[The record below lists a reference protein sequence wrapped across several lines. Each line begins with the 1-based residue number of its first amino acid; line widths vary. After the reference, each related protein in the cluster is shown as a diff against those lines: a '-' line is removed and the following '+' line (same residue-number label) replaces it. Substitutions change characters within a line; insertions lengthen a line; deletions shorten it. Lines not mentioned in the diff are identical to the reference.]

1 MSKQVLEIVLKG
13 VSYSY
18 PDSGASPV
26 YALSSLTLEVKAGD
40 FLCILG
46 PNGSGKSTLGRLF
59 NALLLP
65 TEGSVQVDGMDTR
78 NAAFLWKIRTRVGM
92 VFQNPDNQ
100 IVGTIVE
107 EDIAFGLEN
116 LGIPPNEIRAR
127 VDWAMEKVGISNYAK
142 HPPNLLSGGQKQRV
156 AIAGVLAMKPSY
168 IVLDEPTSLLDPK
181 GREEALRTIQELH
194 KEGITLILITHRMEE
209 AMSASRLLVLEKG
222 KLAFLGTPAQLV
234 EELPAGGCQAAGGWN
249 DELRRH
255 AHLDLPPAIRLA
267 QLLREGGIPL
277 PPFLPRPEDLVRTLC
292 ALKRSA

>member
-1 MSKQVLEIVLKG
+1 MIVLEG
-13 VSYSY
+13 VSYCY
-18 PDSGASPV
+18 PDSSASPV
-26 YALSSLTLEVKAGD
+26 HALSSLTLEVKAGD

-78 NAAFLWKIRTRVGM
+78 NAALLWNIRTRVGM

-127 VDWAMEKVGISNYAK
+127 VDWAMEKVGISPYAK

-168 IVLDEPTSLLDPK
+168 IVLDEPTSLLDPQ
-181 GREEALRTIQELH
+181 GREEVLRTIQELH
-194 KEGITLILITHRMEE
+194 GEGITLILITHRMEE
-209 AMSASRLLVLEKG
+209 AMLAYRLLVLEKG
-222 KLAFLGTPAQLV
+222 KLAFLGTPAQLI
-234 EELPAGGCQAAGGWN
+234 EE

-255 AHLDLPPAIRLA
+255 AHLDLPPTIRLA
-267 QLLREGGIPL
+267 QLLREKGIPL
-277 PPFLPRPEDLVRTLC
+277 PPFLPRPEELVRTLC
-292 ALKRSA
+292 ALKRST

>member
-1 MSKQVLEIVLKG
+1 MTPKIVLQG
-13 VSYSY
+13 VSYCY
-18 PDSGASPV
+18 PDPSASPV
-26 YALSSLTLEVKAGD
+26 YALSSLTLEVEAGD

-78 NAAFLWKIRTRVGM
+78 NNAFLWKIRTRVGM

-116 LGIPPNEIRAR
+116 LGIPPIEIRAR
-127 VDWAMEKVGISNYAK
+127 VDWAMEKVGISSYAK

-181 GREEALRTIQELH
+181 GREEVLGTIQELH
-194 KEGITLILITHRMEE
+194 GEGIALILITHRMEE
-209 AMSASRLLVLEKG
+209 AMLASRLLVLEKG
-222 KLAFLGTPAQLV
+222 EAAFLGDPAQLV
-234 EELPAGGCQAAGGWN
+234 EE
-249 DELRRH
+249 DELLRH
-255 AHLDLPPAIRLA
+255 AHLELPPAIRLA
-267 QLLREGGIPL
+267 QLLRGGGIPL
-277 PPFLPRPEDLVRTLC
+277 PPFLSRPEELTRTLC
-292 ALKRSA
+292 ALKRST

>member
-1 MSKQVLEIVLKG
+1 VTPKIVLEG
-13 VSYSY
+13 VSYCY
-18 PDSGASPV
+18 PDPSASPV

-78 NAAFLWKIRTRVGM
+78 NTALLWTIRTRVGM

-116 LGIPPNEIRAR
+116 LGIPPIEIRAR
-127 VDWAMEKVGISNYAK
+127 VDWAMDKVGISSYAK

-168 IVLDEPTSLLDPK
+168 IVLDEPTSLLDPN
-181 GREEALRTIQELH
+181 GREEVLRTIQELH
-194 KEGITLILITHRMEE
+194 GEGIAVVLITHRMEE
-209 AMSASRLLVLEKG
+209 AMLASRLLVLEKG
-222 KLAFLGTPAQLV
+222 EAAFLGDPAQLV
-234 EELPAGGCQAAGGWN
+234 EE

-277 PPFLPRPEDLVRTLC
+277 PSFLSRPEELTRTLC
-292 ALKRSA
+292 ALKRNT

>member
-1 MSKQVLEIVLKG
+1 MTPKIVLEG
-13 VSYSY
+13 VSYCY
-18 PDSGASPV
+18 PDPSASPV
-26 YALSSLTLEVKAGD
+26 YALSSLTLEVEAGD

-78 NAAFLWKIRTRVGM
+78 NNAFLWKIRTRVGM

-116 LGIPPNEIRAR
+116 LGIPPIEIRAR
-127 VDWAMEKVGISNYAK
+127 VDWAMEKVGISSYAK

-181 GREEALRTIQELH
+181 GREEVLGTIQELH
-194 KEGITLILITHRMEE
+194 GEGIALILITHRMEE
-209 AMSASRLLVLEKG
+209 AMLASRLLVLEKG
-222 KLAFLGTPAQLV
+222 EAAFLGSPAQLV
-234 EELPAGGCQAAGGWN
+234 EE
-249 DELRRH
+249 DELLRH
-255 AHLDLPPAIRLA
+255 AHLELPPAIRLA
-267 QLLREGGIPL
+267 QLLRGGGIPL
-277 PPFLPRPEDLVRTLC
+277 PPFLSRPEELTRTLC
-292 ALKRSA
+292 ALKRST

>member
-1 MSKQVLEIVLKG
+1 MTPKIVLQG
-13 VSYSY
+13 VSYCY
-18 PDSGASPV
+18 PDSTASPV

-59 NALLLP
+59 NALLIP

-78 NAAFLWKIRTRVGM
+78 NTALLWTIRTRVGM
-92 VFQNPDNQ
+92 IFQNPDNQ

-127 VDWAMEKVGISNYAK
+127 VDWAMEKVGISTYAK

-168 IVLDEPTSLLDPK
+168 IVLDEPTSLLDPQ
-181 GREEALRTIQELH
+181 GREEVLRTIQELH
-194 KEGITLILITHRMEE
+194 SEGITLILITHRMEE
-209 AMSASRLLVLEKG
+209 AMLACRLLVLEKG
-222 KLAFLGTPAQLV
+222 KLAFLGIPAQLV
-234 EELPAGGCQAAGGWN
+234 EE

-255 AHLDLPPAIRLA
+255 AHLDLPLAIRLA
-267 QLLREGGIPL
+267 QLLREKGIPL
-277 PPFLPRPEDLVRTLC
+277 PPFLPRPEELVRTLC
-292 ALKRSA
+292 ALKRST